1 MEISAR
7 WEDYEIDRRLSE
19 FGTSLAAEVEVTVLC
34 LISFLSYCQKRRTPL
49 HLACL
54 MGHVEGVRALLA
66 AQAEVASQDSVSPLD
81 D

>member
-34 LISFLSYCQKRRTPL
+34 LISFWVIARS
-49 HLACL
+49 
-54 MGHVEGVRALLA
+54 EGRLFILLVLWVMSKGW
-66 AQAEVASQDSVSPLD
+66 ELC
-81 D
+81 